1 MKFFTPLEQFE
12 ILVFKPINF
21 LGLIDIS
28 ITNSTIYLLLSCIL
42 VFLFLK
48 IGIHQSFLI
57 PTPYQSSIELIYKF
71 VLSIIKQQA
80 GSSIVEFF
88 PFFFTIFMFVLFSN
102 LIGLLPFG
110 FTTTGH
116 IAVTFTLAFSIN
128 VGLFILGFVRHG
140 LSFLKLFLPSGA
152 PTALIPLIVVIEIV
166 SYVLRSFSLSI
177 RLFAN
182 MMAGH
187 TLLFILSG
195 FALPLIN
202 ASTFFVAL
210 LPLVLVFAVV
220 CLEFFIAFLQAYVFI
235 VLLAIYFND
244 SLNFSS
250 H

>member
-12 ILVFKPINF
+12 ILIFQPISF
-21 LGLIDIS
+21 YGLVDFS
-28 ITNSTIYLLLSCIL
+28 ITNSTLYLLFSCIL

-48 IGIHQSFLI
+48 VGIYQSFVI
-57 PTPYQSSIELIYKF
+57 PTPYQSSVELIYKF
-71 VLSIIKQQA
+71 VLNLIMQQA
-80 GSSIVEFF
+80 GVSIVQYL
-88 PFFFTIFMFVLFSN
+88 PFFFTAFMFILFAN

-128 VGLFILGFVRHG
+128 VGLFILGLARHG
-140 LSFLKLFLPSGA
+140 ISFLQLFLPSGT
-152 PTALIPLIVVIEIV
+152 PVALFPLIIVIEVV
-166 SYVLRSFSLSI
+166 SYILRSFSLSI

-195 FALPLIN
+195 FVLPLIN
-202 ASTFFVAL
+202 ASTFFMAF
-210 LPLVLVFAVV
+210 LPFVLVFAVV

-244 SLNFSS
+244 SLNFEA